1 MGEWTH
7 RQRVL
12 APKAAMRGCSNLLE
26 LGSWPRWMVGQPAMM
41 APSVNRP
48 EEGMTLEVHRLL
60 RSAPVVERWRV
71 LKVREGDVPP
81 FAEVLLELEG
91 QLRGER
97 PAGRAFLGLQ
107 LRLTVLAEEEGGVE
121 AAVKWAPRGLHRL
134 LARRF
139 RADVGNLAE
148 RWVTDLAAA
157 CDA

>member
-1 MGEWTH
+1 
-7 RQRVL
+7 
-12 APKAAMRGCSNLLE
+12 
-26 LGSWPRWMVGQPAMM
+26 
-41 APSVNRP
+41 
-48 EEGMTLEVHRLL
+48 MTLEVHRLL
-60 RSAPVVERWRV
+60 RGAPLVERWRV
-71 LKVREGDVPP
+71 LKVREGEAPP

-107 LRLTVLAEEEGGVE
+107 LRLTVLAEEDGGVE

-134 LARRF
+134 LARRL

-148 RWVTDLAAA
+148 RWVTDLVAA